1 MEVSLQLST
10 QYYIFSSQLYSSKAA
25 NAKVEA
31 AKSRKGQLDL
41 QNGVQDPIRV
51 PKRGAKPGREDCFA
65 MLVMAGWHV
74 LPA

>member
-25 NAKVEA
+25 NAEVEA

-41 QNGVQDPIRV
+41 RNGVQDPIRV
-51 PKRGAKPGREDCFA
+51 PKRGENQARRTASLC
-65 MLVMAGWHV
+65 
-74 LPA
+74 